1 MHPHIME
8 DHQILKNVRVVPE
21 LHCIERLPNIN
32 SHNFRGIK
40 NFSKR
45 PQQCPVDSHKLMY
58 EAKKHV
64 HQTLV
69 A

>member
-8 DHQILKNVRVVPE
+8 DHQILKNVTVVPE

-45 PQQCPVDSHKLMY
+45 P
-58 EAKKHV
+58 
-64 HQTLV
+64 
-69 A
+69 